1 MTTMEKM
8 AVLVQIR
15 IALLTDRAS
24 ESESDVDHLYFV
36 GDVEKSNR
44 MWKCDLVFYV
54 WGVKVI
60 INLKVYFVGGVEKS
74 LIE

>member
-8 AVLVQIR
+8 DVLVQIR

-36 GDVEKSNR
+36 GDVEKKPDIAIECESVILFS
-44 MWKCDLVFYV
+44 MF
-54 WGVKVI
+54 GV
-60 INLKVYFVGGVEKS
+60 
-74 LIE
+74 

>member
-1 MTTMEKM
+1 MILLMTTMEKM

-36 GDVEKSNR
+36 GDVEKS
-44 MWKCDLVFYV
+44 
-54 WGVKVI
+54 
-60 INLKVYFVGGVEKS
+60 
-74 LIE
+74 LIEQ